1 MDCKCFIIVNF
12 TITIFVE
19 QYKAQIFAFD
29 FANLCDFSKT
39 CKCIVIPDWWLNN
52 IREGILKQRYQ
63 VFLCTT
69 STGWKHTGIALLQMS
84 HFVCIILFFI
94 EPPPPHPQALL
105 NMFIVDKDE

>member
-29 FANLCDFSKT
+29 FANLCDFSKS

-69 STGWKHTGIALLQMS
+69 IALVESTLELPY
-84 HFVCIILFFI
+84 CKCPILY
-94 EPPPPHPQALL
+94 A
-105 NMFIVDKDE
+105 